1 MCVVC
6 PCPLCLFTTT
16 VLNIATQHIKLCV
29 ALLKTK
35 DTRTNMNAYMNL
47 NLVKV
52 ILMDQNHM
60 SEFFFQCKRNA
71 SFPRA
76 AWSNLTDE

>member
-1 MCVVC
+1 MFVGPTLVYYDCVEHS
-6 PCPLCLFTTT
+6 T
-16 VLNIATQHIKLCV
+16 
-29 ALLKTK
+29 LLKTK
-35 DTRTNMNAYMNL
+35 DTGTNMNAYMNL
-47 NLVKV
+47 NLVKI

-60 SEFFFQCKRNA
+60 SEFFFQCKRNT